1 MTEGDLPKKAQ
12 ELVEEWMAINQS
24 NLILMWDTQKLGKLP
39 PL

>member
-12 ELVEEWMAINQS
+12 ELVEEWLVINQGD
-24 NLILMWDTQKLGKLP
+24 LILMWNTQKLCKLP